1 MWKDVKGVADMMLAT
16 LIRIRAMNKLYQN
29 ARIIILMTLLIIIT
43 NKVSAEGVDVDIA
56 IIDVAPVLLE
66 ELDQI
71 RGLGGVVDL
80 SNVDITNN
88 SNLAAELTDN
98 RVSDSVTGYNII
110 DQGSFN
116 DASGVF
122 SIIQNTGNNVIIQ
135 DSTIITIT
143 ITPE

>member
-1 MWKDVKGVADMMLAT
+1 MK
-16 LIRIRAMNKLYQN
+16 KLYQN
-29 ARIIILMTLLIIIT
+29 TRLLILLILLIIIS
-43 NKVSAEGVDVDIA
+43 NKTFAEDVVDIT
-56 IIDVAPVLLE
+56 IIDVAPVLFE

-71 RGLGGVVDL
+71 RGLGGVADV
-80 SNVDITNN
+80 TNN
-88 SNLAAELTDN
+88 ANLGAVLTNNGVSN
-98 RVSDSVTGYNII
+98 SVTGYNII

>member
-1 MWKDVKGVADMMLAT
+1 MK
-16 LIRIRAMNKLYQN
+16 KLYQN
-29 ARIIILMTLLIIIT
+29 IRLITLLALLVLCS
-43 NKVSAEGVDVDIA
+43 NKAFAEDVTVDAA
-56 IIDVAPVLLE
+56 IIDATPVLLE
-66 ELDQI
+66 ELDQS
-71 RGLGGVVDL
+71 RGLGGIVD
-80 SNVDITNN
+80 VDVTNN
-88 SNLAAELTDN
+88 ASLEAELTDN
-98 RVSDSVTGYNII
+98 AVSDSVTGYNII

>member
-1 MWKDVKGVADMMLAT
+1 MTLEVADMMSAT
-16 LIRIRAMNKLYQN
+16 SLRIRAMKKLYQN
-29 ARIIILMTLLIIIT
+29 TRLIILLTLLVLIS
-43 NKVSAEGVDVDIA
+43 NKASTESVVVDVV

-71 RGLGGVVDL
+71 RGLGGVVDVT
-80 SNVDITNN
+80 SNANLGAVLTNN
-88 SNLAAELTDN
+88 DVN
-98 RVSDSVTGYNII
+98 DSVTGYNII

-143 ITPE
+143 ISPE

>member
-1 MWKDVKGVADMMLAT
+1 MMLAT
-16 LIRIRAMNKLYQN
+16 LIRIRAMKKLYQN
-29 ARIIILMTLLIIIT
+29 IRLITLLALLLLCS
-43 NKVSAEGVDVDIA
+43 NKVFAEDVVVDIA

-66 ELDQI
+66 ELDQS

-88 SNLAAELTDN
+88 SILDAELTDN
-98 RVSDSVTGYNII
+98 KVSDSVTGYNII

>member
-1 MWKDVKGVADMMLAT
+1 MMLAT
-16 LIRIRAMNKLYQN
+16 LIRIRAMKKLYQN
-29 ARIIILMTLLIIIT
+29 IRLITLLALLLLSS
-43 NKVSAEGVDVDIA
+43 NKVFAEDVVVDIA

-66 ELDQI
+66 ELDQS

-88 SNLAAELTDN
+88 SILDAELTDN
-98 RVSDSVTGYNII
+98 KVSDSVTGYNII

>member
-16 LIRIRAMNKLYQN
+16 PIRIRTMKKLYHS
-29 ARIIILMTLLIIIT
+29 ARLIILMTLLIIISH
-43 NKVSAEGVDVDIA
+43 KVSAEEVVDIA
-56 IIDVAPVLLE
+56 IIDAAPVLLE

-88 SNLAAELTDN
+88 ANLGAELTDN
-98 RVSDSVTGYNII
+98 KVRDSVTGYNII